1 MIDHKELTVRFGD
14 AVKTQVWVVV
24 GWSRE
29 MLVPSVCLFL
39 TRESES

>member
-1 MIDHKELTVRFGD
+1 MIDHKELTVGFGD
-14 AVKTQVWVVV
+14 AVTTQVWVGV